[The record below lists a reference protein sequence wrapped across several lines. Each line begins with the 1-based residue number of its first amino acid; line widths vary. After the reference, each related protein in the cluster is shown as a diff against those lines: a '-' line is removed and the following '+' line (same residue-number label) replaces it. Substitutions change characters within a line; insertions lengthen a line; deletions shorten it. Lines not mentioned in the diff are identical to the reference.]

1 MPTSKTTPTVEVL
14 LHGDGFRTGQGSA
27 AFCATLLITGAT
39 RTIVDTGHVGRRSP
53 LVAALAER
61 GLTPADVDNVV
72 LTHTHW
78 DHVQNADLFSNARVL
93 LHQWE
98 RLYASAPHANDWAT
112 PRWTS
117 ALLDSLEHVEAVED
131 GFEIEPGVRLLH
143 TPGHSAGT
151 MAAIVDTAEGPVA
164 VTGDGIQ
171 NPGVAIAKRNA
182 LVFWSEDDARR
193 SIERVLAEA
202 EIIYPGHDLPFRML
216 KGGGTEYLAQREL
229 TLFGVSGPG
238 VEISDAARPPFVM
251 PGVETQRLP
260 D

>member
-1 MPTSKTTPTVEVL
+1 MPTPTPAVEVL
-14 LHGDGFRTGQGSA
+14 LHGDGFRTSQGSA

-39 RTIVDTGHVGRRSP
+39 RTVVDTGHVGRRTP
-53 LVAALAER
+53 LVAALAAR

-78 DHVQNADLFSNARVL
+78 DHVQNADLFPNARVL

-98 RLYASAPHANDWAT
+98 RQYARAPHANDWAT
-112 PRWTS
+112 PRWTN
-117 ALLDSLEHVEAVED
+117 ALLESLEQVEAVED
-131 GFEIEPGVRLLH
+131 GFEVEPGVRLLH

-151 MAAIVDTAEGPVA
+151 MAAIVDTAKGPVA

-171 NPGVAIAKRNA
+171 NTKTALTGTNS
-182 LVFWSEDDARR
+182 LVFWSADDARR
-193 SIERVLAEA
+193 SIARVLAEA

-216 KGGGTEYLAQREL
+216 KGGGTEYLAAREL
-229 TLFGVSGPG
+229 TFFGVSGPG
-238 VEISDAARPPFVM
+238 VALSEEERPAFQM
-251 PGVETQRLP
+251 PGIETQRLA